1 MPQRQQ
7 EFFTVRNTNYGHSFD
22 PPPQARRSDPGTS
35 IAAAAKHESSGN
47 AKRHRE
53 LILDALA
60 KRDGQ
65 TGHELGVATG
75 LGQVECCRRLSELET
90 ERAVEPRE
98 TTQPC
103 AVKPASKQRRWYL
116 VRAAR

>member
-1 MPQRQQ
+1 MTQLDL
-7 EFFTVRNTNYGHSFD
+7 FTVAETNYGKRIEPTSRRTD
-22 PPPQARRSDPGTS
+22 PDTS
-35 IAAAAKHESSGN
+35 KAAAAKHNASGK

-65 TGHELGVATG
+65 TGHELGVTTG